1 MTNELKGEN
10 RKKGQRKRKNNKN
23 NKRKKE
29 NNGVINIK
37 SKIRDMK
44 ETI

>member
-44 ETI
+44 EKI